1 MAGSEFGGK
10 IAVDTEK
17 IGEAVAVLQNA
28 ENNISSEFERM
39 KKAAARLEDGWKSRA
54 GSKACTTM
62 HQLFRGGE
70 ARSAVMNNYVNILK
84 QQINPNYI
92 SAEKE
97 NKSLADIFK

>member
-10 IAVDTEK
+10 VAVDTEK
-17 IGEAVAVLQNA
+17 IGEAVAVLQNV

-39 KKAAARLEDGWKSRA
+39 KKVAAKLEDNWKSRA
-54 GSKACTTM
+54 GSRACTTM
-62 HQLFRGGE
+62 HQLFKGGE
-70 ARSAVMNNYVNILK
+70 ARSAVMNNYITILT

-92 SAEKE
+92 SAENV